1 VSAQLR
7 AELLKQRSTRTSLGL
22 FAAMLGLVVFAV
34 LLHGFGLAAE
44 HVDSSSEQ
52 LTVLFG
58 RGEFLGAL
66 FAALLGAMSITAEI
80 RHGTIRPTFLVAPWR
95 GRVLAAKVW
104 VSMLIGAGFGLAAGA
119 VAVGVGTVALGVR
132 GIDVELDGGDY
143 ALLLAGGAPAAALWG
158 AIGVGLGALVR
169 NQVPT
174 LVGICA
180 WLLFVEGLLVGDVAG
195 VGDVGRFAPGAASA
209 AITGQDPDTLLAPAF
224 GLVLLA
230 LYAVA
235 AALAGSLATSRRD
248 VV

>member
-1 VSAQLR
+1 
-7 AELLKQRSTRTSLGL
+7 
-22 FAAMLGLVVFAV
+22 
-34 LLHGFGLAAE
+34 
-44 HVDSSSEQ
+44 
-52 LTVLFG
+52 
-58 RGEFLGAL
+58 
-66 FAALLGAMSITAEI
+66 
-80 RHGTIRPTFLVAPWR
+80 
-95 GRVLAAKVW
+95 
-104 VSMLIGAGFGLAAGA
+104 MLIGAGFGLAAGA

-180 WLLFVEGLLVGDVAG
+180 WLLFVEGLLVGDVAA

-209 AITGQDPDTLLAPAF
+209 AITGQDPVTLLAPAL